1 VKRIEAIRCVMEE
14 LDGELVVCNIGYP
27 SRELYSVRDRD
38 ENFYMLGSMGLA
50 SSIGLGLALSTKK
63 RVVVFDGDG
72 SLLMNLGSLVTIAN
86 QSPPN
91 LTLIVLDNE
100 SYSTTGGQPSYTA
113 GKTSLAKMARA
124 AGIDNVL
131 EVKSPEELKSAFNES
146 KGKTSVI
153 IAKVEK
159 GNADVPII
167 PLSPYWIKKRFM
179 KAAKGNRV
187 QSQV

>member
-1 VKRIEAIRCVMEE
+1 
-14 LDGELVVCNIGYP
+14 
-27 SRELYSVRDRD
+27 
-38 ENFYMLGSMGLA
+38 
-50 SSIGLGLALSTKK
+50 
-63 RVVVFDGDG
+63 
-72 SLLMNLGSLVTIAN
+72 
-86 QSPPN
+86 
-91 LTLIVLDNE
+91 VLDNE